1 MSKKNNPEYQHVV
14 HLTKEELRN
23 ISYALSV
30 TIGER
35 NGIIHANEIRKLE
48 QLAGFISDTIKK
60 WEM

>member
-14 HLTKEELRN
+14 HLTKEEMRN

-35 NGIIHANEIRKLE
+35 NGIIPANEFKKLE
-48 QLAGFISDTIKK
+48 ELAEFISDTIKK